1 METCTHDSIECFFNT
16 KGEEDFLFSYLKPEM
31 EVLEWGSGSSTIAIS
46 KRVRKITSIEH
57 NKVYFRQLQDK
68 IKDNVYPIHVFHVE
82 RNSIEKQGHDGTY
95 ENYNDYINFP
105 KALDK
110 KFDLIFIDGRA
121 RVECAKIAVSL
132 LKENGVI
139 LIHDYRNPN
148 PSCDRKEYHEV
159 EKFLDIIDFEYAIYA
174 FKPKHKTQEWIDI
187 GKGIFNKQIPTNKDL
202 NAKKR

>member
-1 METCTHDSIECFFNT
+1 MTCTHDSVECFFNT

-31 EVLEWGSGSSTIAIS
+31 EVLEWGSGTSTIAIA
-46 KRVRKITSIEH
+46 KRVKEITTIEH
-57 NKVYFRQLQDK
+57 DRAYFNILEAQK
-68 IKDNVYPIHVFHVE
+68 PKNVINYHIR
-82 RNSIEKQGHDGTY
+82 RNSQESSGNDGTY

-105 KALDK
+105 KALNK

-148 PSCDRKEYHEV
+148 PACDRVEYHEV
-159 EKFLDIIDFEYAIYA
+159 EQFLDIINFEYALYA
-174 FKPKHKTQEWIDI
+174 FKPKNIVV
-187 GKGIFNKQIPTNKDL
+187 
-202 NAKKR
+202 

>member
-1 METCTHDSIECFFNT
+1 MTCTHDSVECFFNT

-31 EVLEWGSGSSTIAIS
+31 EVLEWGSGTSTIAIA
-46 KRVRKITSIEH
+46 KRVKNLVTIEH
-57 NKVYFRQLQDK
+57 SNDYFNLLQDK
-68 IKDNVYPIHVFHVE
+68 IFGKFHNI
-82 RNSIEKQGHDGTY
+82 RSFYIKQNSKESSGHDGTY

-105 KALDK
+105 KALNK

-148 PSCDRKEYHEV
+148 PVCDRKEYHEV
-159 EKFLDIIDFEYAIYA
+159 EQFLDIINFEYALYA
-174 FKPKHKTQEWIDI
+174 FKPKVK
-187 GKGIFNKQIPTNKDL
+187 
-202 NAKKR
+202 

>member
-1 METCTHDSIECFFNT
+1 MKTCTHDSVECFFNT

-31 EVLEWGSGSSTIAIS
+31 EVLEWGSGSSTIAIA
-46 KRVRKITSIEH
+46 KRVNYVVSIEH
-57 NKVYFRQLQDK
+57 DKNYFEFLLSRLNYHTKQNIQPYH
-68 IKDNVYPIHVFHVE
+68 IKQ
-82 RNSIEKQGHDGTY
+82 NSIEKQGHDGTY

-105 KALDK
+105 KALNK

-148 PSCDRKEYHEV
+148 PSCDRKEYHTV
-159 EKFLDIIDFEYAIYA
+159 EQFLDIINFEYALYA
-174 FKPKHKTQEWIDI
+174 FKPKVK
-187 GKGIFNKQIPTNKDL
+187 
-202 NAKKR
+202 